1 MHPKSTK
8 RKKKENG
15 KLSGRPGNQDGVH
28 GNQNNGDSLT
38 SSSASHENDVDEEPW
53 ECSTCTKFMSDDKD
67 VAMECSLCTK
77 YFCGHCINMDDDE
90 YAAVQCLSRDD
101 VLWLCPGCHVKTM
114 NLKICD
120 PNNVSK
126 KVDILEQK
134 FDAIVNTVNESL
146 GQLRVELEKTKDTL
160 VNNVEKSVES
170 SCQKTF
176 KEAFLGQ
183 NNDDKLTS
191 AVVENKGVAG
201 MMKEI
206 ITEQRQ
212 IQDKE
217 EQMRE
222 LGQTKNIIIYK
233 KAEKLC
239 KDAEERKKSDREF
252 VDKLLKQMNRA
263 DLEIKSVFRLGR
275 FSEDKHK
282 EGKSRPIKLVLYKSD
297 DRDSIMR
304 NTYLLGEGECSDP
317 ELRGIHLGY
326 DLSEQER
333 NDIKV
338 KIDEA
343 N

>member
-1 MHPKSTK
+1 MWQWNAPCAPNITVDIVSTWMMMSMPPC
-8 RKKKENG
+8 NVCHG
-15 KLSGRPGNQDGVH
+15 TTCSG
-28 GNQNNGDSLT
+28 
-38 SSSASHENDVDEEPW
+38 
-53 ECSTCTKFMSDDKD
+53 
-67 VAMECSLCTK
+67 
-77 YFCGHCINMDDDE
+77 
-90 YAAVQCLSRDD
+90 
-101 VLWLCPGCHVKTM
+101 PGCHVKTM

-160 VNNVEKSVES
+160 VNNVEKSVAS

-222 LGQTKNIIIYK
+222 DRQKNIIIYK

-239 KDAEERKKSDREF
+239 KDAEERKK
-252 VDKLLKQMNRA
+252 
-263 DLEIKSVFRLGR
+263 
-275 FSEDKHK
+275 
-282 EGKSRPIKLVLYKSD
+282 
-297 DRDSIMR
+297 R
-304 NTYLLGEGECSDP
+304 NTK
-317 ELRGIHLGY
+317 RANR
-326 DLSEQER
+326 DLSNLSCTNLTTGIVSCATPICSAKANAQTR
-333 NDIKV
+333 N
-338 KIDEA
+338 
-343 N
+343 

>member
-1 MHPKSTK
+1 MLPKSTK

-38 SSSASHENDVDEEPW
+38 SSSASHENNVDEEPW
-53 ECSTCTKFMSDDKD
+53 ECTTCTKIMSDDKD

-77 YFCGHCINMDDDE
+77 YYCGHCINMDDDE
-90 YAAVQCLSRDD
+90 YAAMQCLSRDD

-120 PNNVSK
+120 PKNVSK

-160 VNNVEKSVES
+160 VNNVEKSVEN

-222 LGQTKNIIIYK
+222 DKKDKKTSSYTKKLKNCVKMLRKEK
-233 KAEKLC
+233 KVTGSSLTNC
-239 KDAEERKKSDREF
+239 
-252 VDKLLKQMNRA
+252 
-263 DLEIKSVFRLGR
+263 
-275 FSEDKHK
+275 
-282 EGKSRPIKLVLYKSD
+282 
-297 DRDSIMR
+297 
-304 NTYLLGEGECSDP
+304 
-317 ELRGIHLGY
+317 
-326 DLSEQER
+326 
-333 NDIKV
+333 
-338 KIDEA
+338 
-343 N
+343 